1 MHIQKIKISNFK
13 SIYDPLELNFMDMR
27 GFWKISGEV
36 GAGKTTIGEAIIFG
50 LFGSVNKK
58 ANPEL
63 ISWGEKHGLV
73 ELWCRS
79 KGRNLY
85 IKREIN
91 LYGQSPM
98 YVEVDGEEIVFTNK
112 RDAQQ
117 QLEREYYDTTR
128 TMVELL
134 CIISFNN
141 FKSISTMNTKDTK
154 LFLDNILGFQVLTKY
169 ADVCKELKNNNSLVI
184 NRIQSD
190 IRNIN
195 SQIDKIMEITNRDII
210 EGNIEEVVSIIN
222 EIELKIANHN
232 KIINEKISKTN
243 SLISEKNGELGSIIT
258 LGKNKAR
265 EIEHIKS
272 GICPLCG
279 AKIEQDR
286 IEVKLQE
293 KDVLTRAYK
302 DKLNEINELK
312 KSLEELNTEHNKFI
326 ESYKDILTNQRNLLS
341 QLKEQEKR
349 INIGESEIQNLKNR
363 YEELNLDLDKYN
375 IEDQEWLALFNIL
388 SIDIRQQI
396 LNSFI
401 PSLNK
406 NILDF
411 THQLQQPYVIFFDND
426 FKCKIKMSCMDDKCI
441 PMSSLSTGQLK
452 TVDMII
458 ILGVLKSILKTS
470 NINIMFLDELFS
482 NLDVDLRNK
491 MCTILKMQSNENS
504 TLFIISHQDID
515 DNYFNGKINIK
526 LENFG
531 NFQKKSN
538 VKIEFLSKSD
548 FSLDM

>member
-1 MHIQKIKISNFK
+1 MQIQKIKISNFK
-13 SIYDPLELNFMDMR
+13 SIYDPLELNFNEMG

-58 ANPEL
+58 NNADL
-63 ISWGEKHGLV
+63 ISWGERHGLI

-79 KGRNLY
+79 KGRSLY
-85 IKREIN
+85 IRREIN
-91 LYGQSPM
+91 LHGQSPT

-112 RDAQQ
+112 RDVQQ
-117 QLEREYYDTTR
+117 QLENEYYDTTR

-141 FKSISTMNTKDTK
+141 FKSIATMNTKDTK

-169 ADVCKELKNNNSLVI
+169 ADVCKEFKNNNSLII
-184 NRIQSD
+184 NKIQAD

-210 EGNIEEVVSIIN
+210 EGNIGEVQGLID
-222 EIELKIANHN
+222 EIESKISEHT

-286 IEVKLQE
+286 IDIKLQE
-293 KDVLTRAYK
+293 KEVLTKAYK
-302 DKLNEINELK
+302 DKFNEINDLK
-312 KSLEELNTEHNKFI
+312 KSLEKLNSEHNKFI
-326 ESYKDILTNQRNLLS
+326 ESYRSDLVSKRNLLS

-406 NILDF
+406 NILEF
-411 THQLQQPYVIFFDND
+411 THQLQQPYIIFFDND
-426 FKCKIKMSCMDDKCI
+426 FKCKIKMSCMDDRCI

-458 ILGVLKSILKTS
+458 ILGVLKSILKSS

-491 MCTILKMQSNENS
+491 MCAILKSQSNVDS

-515 DNYFNGKINIK
+515 DSYFDGKINIK

-538 VKIEFLSKSD
+538 IEINYLSKND
-548 FSLDM
+548 F